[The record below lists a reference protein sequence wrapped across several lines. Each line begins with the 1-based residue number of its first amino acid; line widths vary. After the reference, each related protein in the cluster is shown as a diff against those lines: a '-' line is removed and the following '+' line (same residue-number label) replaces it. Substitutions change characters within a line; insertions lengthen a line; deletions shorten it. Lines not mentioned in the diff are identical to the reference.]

1 MINKIKDY
9 LLDEIESSN
18 EVIEEYTSD
27 KFGSRPKCDD
37 GSDDFIEGH
46 RDLAQRLLL
55 QIGVWEEKTD
65 NEEDLKLLD
74 DVIYSLYDDYERA
87 SQEYPQEVTLAW
99 GRIRD
104 KLGRSKRGEQEEWAW
119 VYGDECDFLWDHFG
133 MEVRSSNDR
142 MKIKLVEFEA
152 SQEEEAG

>member
-9 LLDEIESSN
+9 LSAEIESSN

-55 QIGVWEEKTD
+55 QIGVWEEKID
-65 NEEDLKLLD
+65 KEEDLEIID
-74 DVIYSLYDDYERA
+74 EVIASLYDDYE
-87 SQEYPQEVTLAW
+87 QEQLYAQKVIGAW

>member
-9 LLDEIESSN
+9 LSAEIESSN

-55 QIGVWEEKTD
+55 QIGVWEEKID
-65 NEEDLKLLD
+65 KEEDLEIID
-74 DVIYSLYDDYERA
+74 EVINSLYDDYE
-87 SQEYPQEVTLAW
+87 SEQEYAQKVIGAW
-99 GRIRD
+99 VRMRD

-133 MEVRSSNDR
+133 MEVRSSDDR

>member
-9 LLDEIESSN
+9 LSAEIESSN

-55 QIGVWEEKTD
+55 QIGVWEEKID
-65 NEEDLKLLD
+65 KEEDLEIID
-74 DVIYSLYDDYERA
+74 EVIASLYDDYE
-87 SQEYPQEVTLAW
+87 QEQPYAQKVIGAW

>member
-9 LLDEIESSN
+9 LSAEIESSN

-55 QIGVWEEKTD
+55 QIGVWEEKID
-65 NEEDLKLLD
+65 KEEDLEIID
-74 DVIYSLYDDYERA
+74 EVIASLYDDYE
-87 SQEYPQEVTLAW
+87 QEQLYAQKVIGAW
-99 GRIRD
+99 VRIRD